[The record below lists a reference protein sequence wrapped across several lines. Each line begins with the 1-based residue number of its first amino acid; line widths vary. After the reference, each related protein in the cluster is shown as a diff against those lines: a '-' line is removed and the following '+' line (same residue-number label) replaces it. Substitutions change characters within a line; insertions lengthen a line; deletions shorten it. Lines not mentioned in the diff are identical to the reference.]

1 MITVAELNRRVKRLN
16 VETTSEES
24 IDQTKE
30 DYKTSQRDQMLHG
43 LKADGSKIGKYRSPA
58 YARRKYAM
66 NPLAGFGNMDW
77 RLTGSLHKEIFVN
90 ADNGL
95 IVTGSADE
103 KFNKLAE
110 AFGDPLGL
118 GGEYKEKYLQVLTP
132 VFVNKVKEIIKL

>member
-30 DYKTSQRDQMLHG
+30 DYKSSQRDQMLHG

-77 RLTGSLHKEIFVN
+77 RLTGSLHKEIFVH

-95 IVTGSADE
+95 VVTGSADE
-103 KFNKLAE
+103 KFNKLA
-110 AFGDPLGL
+110 
-118 GGEYKEKYLQVLTP
+118 GGFWRSTRFRWRVQR
-132 VFVNKVKEIIKL
+132 EIPSRFLRRCS